1 VIISDMTVLLCGSS
15 QTHLG
20 TEMPS
25 GGGHI
30 IRAPKKGTGQDHV
43 GLIGPE
49 DGGDSDGS
57 KKKKLMDETIYNFE
71 RNKTDQ
77 TEKMRLTF
85 RIRIRDYKLCQI
97 LADSRGISASHV
109 VRMALSEYFQRQD
122 IENEICAKLQRNST
136 AE

>member
-1 VIISDMTVLLCGSS
+1 MTN
-15 QTHLG
+15 G
-20 TEMPS
+20 TRDITPTIMP
-25 GGGHI
+25 
-30 IRAPKKGTGQDHV
+30 RRLPPEFVAKARKELPPKKGTGQDHV

>member
-1 VIISDMTVLLCGSS
+1 MVLLLKDGISPKQLDGLTTWLRELGVEPHVVVGKQ
-15 QTHLG
+15 QT
-20 TEMPS
+20 
-25 GGGHI
+25 I
-30 IRAPKKGTGQDHV
+30 I